1 MASQG
6 SKPPPKQIQIKNASV
21 HPLVL
26 LHVVDH
32 FLRASISKRICGVL
46 LGSIQRDGTAEVTNA
61 FAIPFDEDRKTGVFY
76 VDHQFVEEMAGMY
89 KRVAAHE
96 VILGWYHSE
105 GEICGNDILIHQTFR
120 AYTNNPLLLVVNVN
134 DMTEELPCKAYLS
147 KKTIAIHS
155 VEEVDTFF
163 NLDVTLVASVPEEVG
178 VEHVLRDVQD
188 QEHVATLTSEVRQKN
203 IGLHVL
209 RNRMNVIKEY
219 LQSVQE
225 GNMPLNQDI
234 LYLLQEIFNMMPDI
248 NTPVLRNSITKVM
261 NDQSLSIYVA
271 SIVRAILSLDGL
283 IVNREKFDT
292 KAVQE
297 KAKKEAE
304 KKEEKEKKEE
314 EEKEKEADKKKAE
327 N

>member
-1 MASQG
+1 MAAIVN
-6 SKPPPKQIQIKNASV
+6 KPPPRALQIRSAAV

-32 FLRASISKRICGVL
+32 FNRATINKRICGVL
-46 LGSIQRDGTAEVTNA
+46 LGSIQKDGTAEVTNA
-61 FAIPFDEDRKTGVFY
+61 FAIPFDEDKKTGVFY
-76 VDHQFVEEMAGMY
+76 VDHLYCEEMAGMF
-89 KRVAAHE
+89 KRVTAHE

-105 GEICGNDILIHQTFR
+105 GELCGNDILIHQTFR
-120 AYTNNPLLLVVNVN
+120 AYTDNPLLLVVNVKE
-134 DMTEELPCKAYLS
+134 MTEELPCKAYLS
-147 KKTIAIHS
+147 RKTVAIHS
-155 VEEVDTFF
+155 IEEVDTFY

-188 QEHVATLTSEVRQKN
+188 QEHVPTLGAEVNQKR
-203 IGLHVL
+203 IGLNVL
-209 RNRMNVIKEY
+209 KKRMNVIKDY

-271 SIVRAILSLDGL
+271 SIVRSILALDGL
-283 IVNREKFDT
+283 IINREKFDT
-292 KAVQE
+292 EGKP
-297 KAKKEAE
+297 KE
-304 KKEEKEKKEE
+304 KKEEKKEETSENKEEVKEKK
-314 EEKEKEADKKKAE
+314 KGE